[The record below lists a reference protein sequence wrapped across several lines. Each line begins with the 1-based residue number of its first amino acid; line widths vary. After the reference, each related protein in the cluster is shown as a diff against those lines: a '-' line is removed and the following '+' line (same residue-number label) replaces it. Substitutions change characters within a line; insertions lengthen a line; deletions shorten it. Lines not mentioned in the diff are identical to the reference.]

1 MDEIILKPEIRELK
15 TLDKKVTELLEPYD
29 INKSTLM
36 NLKLIIEEIFSNIC
50 NYAYPQKDKDDLI
63 KIKMDFCENILKIR
77 MNFIDTGIQ
86 FNPPEV
92 KNPKSPNTI
101 DDAQIGGLGISI
113 MKEYADDIQYEY
125 INNKNILTITKNL
138 N

>member
-63 KIKMDFCENILKIR
+63 KIKMDFC
-77 MNFIDTGIQ
+77 
-86 FNPPEV
+86 
-92 KNPKSPNTI
+92 
-101 DDAQIGGLGISI
+101 
-113 MKEYADDIQYEY
+113 
-125 INNKNILTITKNL
+125 
-138 N
+138 